1 MRYFLSTLCFLCF
14 LSVSASDILPV
25 AVWSMGPG
33 TIAGSTAQPQHA
45 VFPGQ
50 IMVSSSTAPARLE
63 FMSPVV
69 GHITISPGS
78 EIKLRVEQND
88 GQQLILDVLQGA
100 VQVQLDHKGEYVA
113 MHVRGGALD
122 VRVTGT
128 LFVVERVRR
137 DADYVALI
145 QGKLKVGLKKD
156 VADALGK
163 DGQLELE
170 SRQGVGGDSSGGLGA
185 LQGLNNR
192 PQIASASRSSIQNQ
206 ATGPLVGDGGWDDDM
221 ALSFLLDLLEQLGLD
236 EAILAQFTDA
246 LGEALFDDLN
256 TGPVEEILSTAFGSA
271 GVLGSPPPPPPFSP

>member
-1 MRYFLSTLCFLCF
+1 MRYFLTTLCLLCL
-14 LSVSASDILPV
+14 LSVRASDLLPI

-45 VFPGQ
+45 VLQGQ
-50 IMVSSSTAPARLE
+50 MMASSASLPARLD
-63 FMSPVV
+63 FISPVV
-69 GHITISPGS
+69 GHITLSPGA

-100 VQVQLDHKGEYVA
+100 VQVQLDDKGPYVA

-163 DGQLELE
+163 AGQLELE
-170 SRQGVGGDSSGGLGA
+170 SRQGVGGDANGLA
-185 LQGLNNR
+185 SVEGLNNR
-192 PQIASASRSSIQNQ
+192 PQIASASRSSIQGQ
-206 ATGPLVGDGGWDDDM
+206 STGPIVGDGGWDDDM

-236 EAILAQFTDA
+236 DAILAQFTDA
-246 LGEALFDDLN
+246 LADALFDDLN
-256 TGPVEEILSTAFGSA
+256 TGPAEQVLSTAFSSA
-271 GVLGSPPPPPPFSP
+271 GVLGSPPPPPPFTP